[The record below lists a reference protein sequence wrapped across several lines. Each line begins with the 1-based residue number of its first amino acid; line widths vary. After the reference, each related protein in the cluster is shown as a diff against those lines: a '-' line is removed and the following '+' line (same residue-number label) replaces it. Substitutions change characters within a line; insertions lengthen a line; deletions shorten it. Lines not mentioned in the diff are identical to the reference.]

1 VGASNCKRCS
11 HTNNSSHAQTF
22 GGVFESNG
30 QPQGALDVQTVAC
43 AAGKCAVSVPAPG
56 AALVFLTPQALQA
69 STPTSTAAIPSGSST
84 GSGTGTPG
92 ASSTTKTKTKN
103 AAAGV
108 ARLSAAGFVVACSL
122 MVHILWA

>member
-1 VGASNCKRCS
+1 MPCPD
-11 HTNNSSHAQTF
+11 TNSLSHAQTF

-43 AAGKCAVSVPAPG
+43 AGGKCAVSVPAPG

-69 STPTSTAAIPSGSST
+69 STPTSTAAVPSGSGT

-92 ASSTTKTKTKN
+92 ASSTTKTKAKN
-103 AAAGV
+103 TAAHGV